1 MITQLELQLQQLD
14 MKIVLMN
21 GIIDE
26 DIYMSFQKVS

>member
-14 MKIVLMN
+14 MKIVFMN

>member
-1 MITQLELQLQQLD
+1 MITQLELQLQELD
-14 MKIVLMN
+14 MKIVFMN